1 MIAMVTYVY
10 RLKVAATVPNPPFV
24 THYDKSVNLPSCER
38 TLAIVLLVGV
48 EPTLLGPSYSRVTIT
63 LQKLLADGQMTFSK
77 SSPSISSL
85 NRLPCAGSVCRLSFT
100 DL

>member
-1 MIAMVTYVY
+1 MAALVTYVL
-10 RLKVAATVPNPPFV
+10 LKVVVTQVPNPACLPV
-24 THYDKSVNLPSCER
+24 EDKLADLPSVR

-63 LQKLLADGQMTFSK
+63 LQKLLADGQMPFSN

-85 NRLPCAGSVCRLSFT
+85 NRLPCDGSVSRLSLT